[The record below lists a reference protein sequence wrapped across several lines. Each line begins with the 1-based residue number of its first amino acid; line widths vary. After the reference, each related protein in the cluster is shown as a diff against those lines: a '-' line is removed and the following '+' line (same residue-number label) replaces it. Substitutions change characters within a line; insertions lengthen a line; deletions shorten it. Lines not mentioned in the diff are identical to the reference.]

1 MLTEA
6 EQELILEHPM
16 SYHVDKL
23 LTIVLERGKRIGELL
38 ASAQL
43 NTDLNLID
51 DCLKTSKCIV
61 QFS

>member
-1 MLTEA
+1 
-6 EQELILEHPM
+6 M

-23 LTIVLERGKRIGELL
+23 LTIVLERGKRVGELL
-38 ASAQL
+38 TSAQL
-43 NTDLNLID
+43 NTDSNLID